1 MTLTVEQPP
10 AAETDLENEWR
21 TGWRIVAGAAIGMG
35 TGIGLYLVVRSLFVV
50 HLTKEFGWTRGDLG
64 VAGTVA
70 FVTGALVLPVI
81 GRIVDRFGYRRVV
94 LVCVP
99 AMSLLYLA
107 IALQPGPFRIH
118 LLLMV
123 WGGIFGGGTAAIS
136 YTRPLIAAF
145 HRQRGLALGLA
156 TAGTSITAM
165 IVPPIIAAV
174 IAHYGWRA
182 GLYTMAAITTLVG
195 LPLSLALIGNPTAAS
210 QARSLALARARGPRG
225 AALRDALR
233 TPRFWLLA
241 VAFAAVNIPG
251 AGVVAQLAPML
262 GDKGLPEETAALV
275 MSVYAAGLLLGRLM
289 TGFSLD
295 RMPTALVAAPMTLI
309 PAIGIV
315 LLRANTLS
323 FATASAAVL
332 MLGLQQGSEID
343 LIAYIVSRSFGVEH
357 YGTIYGALGVAGAV
371 STAASFVFF
380 GKVHDLTGS
389 YDIALTVGALAFGV
403 GAIAFT
409 AVGGRPAAI
418 GERSR

>member
-1 MTLTVEQPP
+1 MTVTLEQPQAAP
-10 AAETDLENEWR
+10 ADVDSEWR
-21 TGWRIVAGAAIGMG
+21 TGWRIVAGAAAGMG

-50 HLTKEFGWTRGDLG
+50 HLTKEFGWSRGDIG

-70 FVTGALVLPVI
+70 FVTGALMLPIV
-81 GRIVDRFGYRRVV
+81 GRMIDRFGYRPVV

-145 HRQRGLALGLA
+145 RRRRGLALGLA

-165 IVPPIIAAV
+165 VVPPIIAAV
-174 IAHYGWRA
+174 IAGYGWRA
-182 GLYTMAAITTLVG
+182 GLYMMAAITTLIG
-195 LPLSLALIGNPTAAS
+195 LPLSLALIGKAPTARRAPIAAS
-210 QARSLALARARGPRG
+210 SPRD
-225 AALRDALR
+225 AALRDAIR

-241 VAFAAVNIPG
+241 LAFASVNIPG

-262 GDKGLPEETAALV
+262 SDKGLAEETAALV
-275 MSVYAAGLLLGRLM
+275 MSVYASGLLLGRLL

-295 RMPTALVAAPMTLI
+295 RLPAPLVAAPMTLI
-309 PAIGIV
+309 PAVGIM
-315 LLRANTLS
+315 LLRAPTLS
-323 FATASAAVL
+323 FAMAAAAVL
-332 MLGLQQGSEID
+332 MIGLQQGSEVD
-343 LIAYIVSRSFGVEH
+343 LLAYIVSRTFGVDH

-389 YDIALTVGALAFGV
+389 YDIALTVGAVAFCV
-403 GAIAFT
+403 GAVAFT
-409 AVGGRPAAI
+409 AGGRAGRLEAA
-418 GERSR
+418 G

>member
-1 MTLTVEQPP
+1 MTVTLEHAPP
-10 AAETDLENEWR
+10 ASTHVESEWR
-21 TGWRIVAGAAIGMG
+21 TGWRIVAGAAAGMG

-50 HLTKEFGWTRGDLG
+50 HLTKEFGWTRGDIG

-70 FVTGALVLPVI
+70 FVTGAFVLPVV
-81 GRIVDRFGYRRVV
+81 GRMIDRFGYRPVV

-145 HRQRGLALGLA
+145 QRQRGLALGLA

-165 IVPPIIAAV
+165 VVPPLIAAV
-174 IAHYGWRA
+174 IAGYGWRA

-195 LPLSLALIGNPTAAS
+195 LPLSLALMGKTPVMRRAPIPS
-210 QARSLALARARGPRG
+210 SRARVPRD
-225 AALRDALR
+225 AALRDAIR

-241 VAFAAVNIPG
+241 LAFASVNIPG

-262 GDKGLPEETAALV
+262 GDKGLPEGTAALV
-275 MSVYAAGLLLGRLM
+275 MSVYASGLLLGRLL

-295 RMPTALVAAPMTLI
+295 RLPTPLVAAPMTLI

-315 LLRANTLS
+315 LLRAPTLS
-323 FATASAAVL
+323 FAVAAAAVL
-332 MLGLQQGSEID
+332 MIGLQQGSEVD
-343 LIAYIVSRSFGVEH
+343 LIAYIVSRTFGVDH

-371 STAASFVFF
+371 STAASFAFF

-389 YDIALTVGALAFGV
+389 YDIALTVGALAFCV
-403 GAIAFT
+403 GAVAFT
-409 AVGGRPAAI
+409 AGGRAGTAAA
-418 GERSR
+418 